1 MAASQDEKQIAARY
15 VSALFSLATEQKKL
29 DAVAAELE
37 KLGELL
43 AESADLKALCQSP
56 MLSTTAKMQAV
67 MAIAKK
73 AKMHALVAQLL
84 TVLAANQRLALLP
97 AIVAE
102 FAAQMRAHRGEMV
115 AEVATATKLDAATEK
130 ALVASLTKYTGKKV
144 VLAVSQKPE
153 ILGGLKIRL
162 GGVMIDASVAGK
174 LMRLKDKLNHGIK
187 QVA

>member
-1 MAASQDEKQIAARY
+1 
-15 VSALFSLATEQKKL
+15 
-29 DAVAAELE
+29 
-37 KLGELL
+37 
-43 AESADLKALCQSP
+43 
-56 MLSTTAKMQAV
+56 
-67 MAIAKK
+67 
-73 AKMHALVAQLL
+73 MHALVAQLL

-115 AEVATATKLDAATEK
+115 AEVATATKLDAATEQ